1 MIWLTLAFGSAL
13 FLGAYD
19 ICKKNAVS
27 GNAVWPVLLICS
39 LTNVFLLSLFGI
51 PEITSLKD
59 HLTLLVKA
67 AIVTTSW
74 GFTYNA
80 IAKLPISITSPI
92 RASAPVFTIFMATAF
107 MGERPQI
114 LQWIGIAVCLV
125 GYFLFSSASKKES
138 GAYWKNPFVI
148 CMFVGTFLGSCSGIY
163 DKFLLQNLGYD
174 PLVLQ
179 FWFNVYMSC
188 VQAFILL
195 FYWFPRKQKM
205 PFRFRPIML
214 FVGVFLLI
222 ADRLYFLSL
231 HEENALVSIV
241 TIIRRSSVLIAF
253 MAGLF
258 LFKES
263 KSKRKWLALFV
274 VLSGLSLIALGNI

>member
-1 MIWLTLAFGSAL
+1 
-13 FLGAYD
+13 
-19 ICKKNAVS
+19 
-27 GNAVWPVLLICS
+27 
-39 LTNVFLLSLFGI
+39 
-51 PEITSLKD
+51 
-59 HLTLLVKA
+59 
-67 AIVTTSW
+67 
-74 GFTYNA
+74 
-80 IAKLPISITSPI
+80 
-92 RASAPVFTIFMATAF
+92 
-107 MGERPQI
+107 
-114 LQWIGIAVCLV
+114 
-125 GYFLFSSASKKES
+125 
-138 GAYWKNPFVI
+138 
-148 CMFVGTFLGSCSGIY
+148 MFVGTFLGSCSGVY
-163 DKFLLQNLGYD
+163 DKFLLQNLDYD

-188 VQAFILL
+188 VQALILL

-274 VLSGLSLIALGNI
+274 VLLGLSFIALGNI